1 MRKSSS
7 EQQIGDSDLLRHEFL
22 GAFMRRSRHIVNRL
36 SFGFLL
42 AAIFVTA
49 AYSQESAAPGS
60 AQPSRESS
68 TVADSPSAAEP
79 AQPAEDLATSA
90 GPSQPSEATAT
101 IASPQSATQA
111 TSSGTAAASSPDE
124 TSDKTWHYYGTVY
137 LWVPSMHGSIGV
149 AGYDTNIHVTTG
161 DIFSNFRGGF
171 LGVFT
176 PTYNRFSAPV
186 DVLWMRLR
194 SSKPIPFEGL
204 PGYSLRA
211 TLNES
216 IITPKVN
223 YLAVN
228 TPKLKIYGTA
238 GARIWHVGTTL
249 SLVPVVSGI
258 FPYKGVTW
266 IDYVMGARFNVPL
279 GTKASVDILGD
290 GGEGGATL
298 DYQIGGIVNL
308 KLKPKLTA
316 QVGWRYLT
324 EHYGNNGN
332 ILNTTTQGV
341 VFGATYPFK

>member
-1 MRKSSS
+1 
-7 EQQIGDSDLLRHEFL
+7 
-22 GAFMRRSRHIVNRL
+22 MRRFRHIVNGL
-36 SFGFLL
+36 SFGFLF
-42 AAIFVTA
+42 AAISVTA
-49 AYSQESAAPGS
+49 AYSQESAAAGS
-60 AQPSRESS
+60 TLPSRESS
-68 TVADSPSAAEP
+68 TVADSPTVAAP
-79 AQPAEDLATSA
+79 AQPVEDAAAIASPLQTS
-90 GPSQPSEATAT
+90 GVTAT
-101 IASPQSATQA
+101 IAGPQSATQA
-111 TSSGTAAASSPDE
+111 SSSGSASASSPDE
-124 TSDKTWHYYGTVY
+124 TSDKTWHIYGTAY
-137 LWVPSMHGSIGV
+137 LWVPTMHGTVGV
-149 AGYDTNIHVTTG
+149 AGYDTNVHVTTG

-176 PTYNRFSAPV
+176 PSYNRFSTPV

-194 SSKPIPFEGL
+194 SSKPVPSEVY

-228 TPKLKIYGTA
+228 TPKLKVYGTA

-249 SLVPVVSGI
+249 SLVPVVTGA

-266 IDYVMGARFNVPL
+266 SDYVMGARFNVPL
-279 GTKASVDILGD
+279 GTKVSVDILGD

-298 DYQIGGIVNL
+298 DYQVAGVVSL
-308 KLKPKLTA
+308 KLKPKLTS

-332 ILNTTTQGV
+332 ILNTTTQGI
-341 VFGATYPFK
+341 VFGATYQFK